1 MASNNFINEC
11 KTPAYEDR
19 LGKIT
24 IDGVEYNQSNNLT
37 NLEIDDSIYNNGT
50 IVGNTCIKSLKFS
63 LINVDKDVEFVA
75 KRATPSVGVIYN
87 DNSTE
92 YIDFDEFA
100 IESLNDEQTK
110 NFTDITGYD
119 SLNILDTK
127 YECGLSEGA
136 HTVGEYWLDLVNE
149 LGLETETT
157 TFTNSSIVISANPFI
172 NNETYRTVLSEIEK
186 VSCTFSKVEKRT
198 RTVNNQEEV
207 YHVINLKWFDDYCDE
222 ETTTINE
229 SATINNV
236 YKSESIELLGNT
248 SQEGTPT
255 PETPQDIHV
264 VSGDNSIVVCGKNLF
279 NLANYTIQGWDC
291 YIENPMKTEGSY
303 VVSCVND
310 YPVANK
316 GVALGFTNTI
326 GSLDNGYFCGYVLGA
341 SSKSVVHITTQVQA
355 NSKYLMIRSSETTN
369 IDRLNSMKIMLE
381 KGNQATTYEEYKG
394 ASYPISLGVEN
405 LLNVNDRTFSATGSD
420 QYFLSNFALEPTK
433 TYTLSFDYGTNSP
446 TFSSSGALVILKQ
459 DNNYASIV
467 STTDS
472 SGKIIKTITNT
483 SLISLYV
490 TNRLNGGEINIS
502 HVQLE
507 LGSKANTYTP
517 YGTTPIELCKIGTYQ
532 DKIDKSTGKNLF
544 DDTFILG
551 SITQTGQDDNNTT
564 TRARTGYMSLK
575 ENTTYSFS
583 STNSNIYYVPYY
595 YNSSQTFIS
604 YDNGW
609 KPQTTPFTTPANTKY
624 VRILI
629 KNNNTNTITLSEIT
643 NPMINLGTTA
653 TEYEPYGTGWYLKK
667 EIGKVVLNG
676 SENWQLSSGNGFLIY
691 ASATTFSQRN
701 KTVYNGFSDKFSIE
715 KSSSTWTNNY
725 YCGWNSYNDF
735 WLKDNDYNTV
745 ADFKTWLSNNNT
757 IVYYV
762 LATPTYTK
770 ITDAKLIE
778 ELDSVELQKGL
789 NNISLIGETTPYLKV
804 KYKSDVPNYEFE
816 TSDYSSLEGSLTK
829 YGPVNC
835 VLLGS
840 ENISGENVYLQD
852 DESISKNGETKVLI
866 DSQYFL
872 YTQALRE
879 QAIQGIY
886 KKLHNFE
893 YYDLS
898 LTTYYGKPFL
908 EVGNKI
914 RVNTNEGNAYDT
926 FILQHTFTYD
936 GTFKSVIKSP
946 ALTKQEEIVKSTESV
961 SNRLKHTEIMVD
973 KANQRITSVVEDV
986 SELDSKTTKIEQ
998 DLDSVSITVSQTET
1012 KVEDLEDSIE
1022 YFNVSMLQE
1031 TVVIPVYNNKKPY
1044 STATYSVDYTAKFK
1058 NATVTPTVQISGTET
1073 GVTTS
1078 STSSQIKFA
1087 VNSSTAIM
1095 NNDYTY
1101 TIGFSYISEGTTY
1114 TSTKKITVVLSIQ
1127 GEQGEQGGS
1136 GRGISSIDYRYATTT
1151 TQTTPSAS
1159 SVTSTTIPELSTTN
1173 KYLWQKETITYT
1185 SGNPKVTVA
1194 LIGVYGDTGSQGPA
1208 GQDGTDGTSISIVT
1222 RAVTYKQGDNGTTP
1236 PSGTWSST
1244 VPTVE
1249 KGKYLWTKTYVKYS
1263 DNTETTSYSVAYNAK
1278 DGENGQEGPQGP
1290 AGTSVTITTKTVQYQ
1305 IGNSGTTAPT
1315 GTWSNTVPTLVAQKY
1330 LWTKTYVKYSDNNEV
1345 TSYSVSYI
1353 AKDGTDGT
1361 NGSDG
1366 RGISSATVTYQKS
1379 TSGTVTPTG
1388 TWQATI
1394 PSVGAGEYLWT
1405 RTVTNYTTGNP
1416 TTSYSVGMM
1425 GETGSQGPKGND
1437 GTSITISSKS
1447 VTYQIGTSGQT
1458 APTGTWST
1466 TVPEQEEGKYL
1477 WTKTYVKY
1485 SNNTDT
1491 TAYSVSYCARDGED
1505 GQQGPK
1511 GSDGKS
1517 VSSITEEFYLS
1528 TSKTSQTGGSWVTT
1542 PPTWV
1547 SGKYIWT
1554 RSKIVYTNPSSTVY
1568 TTPLCSSE
1576 WEAVNG
1582 INVGGRNYFLKANTF
1597 TSGGAGASGI
1607 TPSVEEGLWK
1617 IVVASGNGNW
1627 NSWSHEN
1634 IIEDNFSE
1642 GDTFTFSLE
1651 IKSEDASTTT
1661 PPQIYFKNGMGYY
1674 RLAGSVSSEW
1684 SRVYYT
1690 GTWKDTNN
1698 IAFHLGWGGLV
1709 GTYYIR
1715 KLKFESGNKATDW
1728 TPAIEDKDP
1737 IYTHTMFSED
1747 GLSFAP
1753 EYTEYDKEDPT
1764 VIVTHYPI
1772 GKKPSKYQGT
1782 LVDNNIEDSSIF
1794 GDYTWIDTSQYN
1806 REEINELQET
1816 LSTTVTTVS
1825 GLQETIDGL
1834 TNTVTSSGG
1843 TNLVRDSMGV
1853 LNDGSWE
1860 GNVESTNFST
1870 SVGQSAI
1877 VVNNNTISQTI
1888 NVKNGLYT
1896 LSLKYRKN
1904 TNIATGRMDLT
1915 VAGVTTQFS
1924 ESNESGNG
1932 YVQQINVTTGT
1943 ISLSIKGNADNIGY
1957 VYDLMLNAGSKVKS
1971 WEQNQNETTTDTVK
1985 IGKGIEVSS
1994 SSQNTTTRM
2003 DAGGFRVF
2011 SNSSGDVVMEA
2022 TDKGGS
2028 FVELVSSS
2036 TSNINGSMFIK
2047 VGSQIWETGV
2057 SS

>member
-19 LGKIT
+19 LGKIV
-24 IDGVEYNQSNNLT
+24 INGVEYNQENYLT
-37 NLEIDDSIYNNGT
+37 NLEIDNSIYNNGT
-50 IVGNTCIKSLKFS
+50 IIGNTYTKGLKFS
-63 LINVDKDVEFVA
+63 LININKDTELVGKKA
-75 KRATPSVGVIYN
+75 IPSVGVKFN
-87 DNSTE
+87 NNTTE
-92 YIDFDEFA
+92 YIDFDEFT
-100 IESLNDEQTK
+100 IEALNDEQTK

-136 HTVGEYWLDLVNE
+136 HTVGEYWLDLVNG

-157 TFTNSSIVISANPFI
+157 TFTNSSIVIPANPFI
-172 NNETYRTVLSEIEK
+172 NNETYRTVLSEIQK
-186 VSCTFSKVEKRT
+186 VSCTFSKIEKKNGT
-198 RTVNNQEEV
+198 H
-207 YHVINLKWFDDYCDE
+207 YINLLWFDVEGNPVYE
-222 ETTTINE
+222 F
-229 SATINNV
+229 AT
-236 YKSESIELLGNT
+236 
-248 SQEGTPT
+248 
-255 PETPQDIHV
+255 
-264 VSGDNSIVVCGKNLF
+264 
-279 NLANYTIQGWDC
+279 
-291 YIENPMKTEGSY
+291 
-303 VVSCVND
+303 ND
-310 YPVANK
+310 Y
-316 GVALGFTNTI
+316 
-326 GSLDNGYFCGYVLGA
+326 
-341 SSKSVVHITTQVQA
+341 
-355 NSKYLMIRSSETTN
+355 
-369 IDRLNSMKIMLE
+369 
-381 KGNQATTYEEYKG
+381 
-394 ASYPISLGVEN
+394 
-405 LLNVNDRTFSATGSD
+405 
-420 QYFLSNFALEPTK
+420 
-433 TYTLSFDYGTNSP
+433 
-446 TFSSSGALVILKQ
+446 
-459 DNNYASIV
+459 
-467 STTDS
+467 ST
-472 SGKIIKTITNT
+472 
-483 SLISLYV
+483 
-490 TNRLNGGEINIS
+490 
-502 HVQLE
+502 
-507 LGSKANTYTP
+507 
-517 YGTTPIELCKIGTYQ
+517 
-532 DKIDKSTGKNLF
+532 
-544 DDTFILG
+544 
-551 SITQTGQDDNNTT
+551 
-564 TRARTGYMSLK
+564 
-575 ENTTYSFS
+575 
-583 STNSNIYYVPYY
+583 
-595 YNSSQTFIS
+595 
-604 YDNGW
+604 
-609 KPQTTPFTTPANTKY
+609 
-624 VRILI
+624 
-629 KNNNTNTITLSEIT
+629 
-643 NPMINLGTTA
+643 
-653 TEYEPYGTGWYLKK
+653 
-667 EIGKVVLNG
+667 
-676 SENWQLSSGNGFLIY
+676 
-691 ASATTFSQRN
+691 
-701 KTVYNGFSDKFSIE
+701 
-715 KSSSTWTNNY
+715 
-725 YCGWNSYNDF
+725 
-735 WLKDNDYNTV
+735 
-745 ADFKTWLSNNNT
+745 
-757 IVYYV
+757 
-762 LATPTYTK
+762 
-770 ITDAKLIE
+770 
-778 ELDSVELQKGL
+778 
-789 NNISLIGETTPYLKV
+789 
-804 KYKSDVPNYEFE
+804 
-816 TSDYSSLEGSLTK
+816 LEGSLTK

-835 VLLGS
+835 VLLGN

-852 DESISKNGETKVLI
+852 DESIAQNGETKVLI
-866 DSQYFL
+866 DAEYFL

-879 QAIQGIY
+879 QAIQGVY
-886 KKLHNFE
+886 NKLHNFE

-914 RVNTNEGNAYDT
+914 RVNTNEGNVYDT

-936 GTFKSVIKSP
+936 GTFKSIIKSP

-961 SNRLKHTEIMVD
+961 STRLKHTEIMVD
-973 KANQRITSVVEDV
+973 KANQKITSVVEDV
-986 SELDSKTTKIEQ
+986 AELDSKTTQIEQ

-1087 VNSSTAIM
+1087 VDSSTAIM

-1305 IGNSGTTAPT
+1305 IGDSGTTAPT

-1345 TSYSVSYI
+1345 TAYSVSYI

-1366 RGISSATVTYQKS
+1366 RGIASATVTYQKS

-1491 TAYSVSYCARDGED
+1491 TAYSVSYCASDGE
-1505 GQQGPK
+1505 QGPK
-1511 GSDGKS
+1511 GNDGKS
-1517 VSSITEEFYLS
+1517 VSSITEEYYLSTSKTTQTGGSWVTTPPTWEQEKYIWTRSKIVYSNPSSTSYTTPLCSSEWEAVNNIEIGGTNLLMYTAYPSLDGVTNRGTYHVISIDSTNTYNNNKSLKIICNTVSVSGSQDVWQKCWTNQIVGKPLRLSMYIKGSVSAKAWFRLAGGGASKNTQVGTYNITTSWTKLDIDLGNVTSSGTAGQTEIIYGFDTVGTYYINSMKLEYGNKSTQWSPAPEDTSKAISKTVKQVDVEYYLSTSSSSATGGSWSTTAPAWVDGKYMWSRQKVTYVDGITATRNATCIAGAKGATGNTGPTGPTGATGTGVSSITEEFYLS
-1528 TSKTSQTGGSWVTT
+1528 TSKTTQTGGSWSTT

-1547 SGKYIWT
+1547 DGKYIWT
-1554 RSKIVYTNPSSTVY
+1554 RNKIVYTNPASTVY

-1576 WEAVNG
+1576 WEAVNE

-1634 IIEDNFSE
+1634 IIEGNFSE

-1651 IKSEDASTTT
+1651 IKSEDANITK
-1661 PPQIYFKNGMGYY
+1661 PPSIYFKNGMGYY
-1674 RLAGSVSSEW
+1674 GMTGSVSSEW

-1698 IAFHLGWGGLV
+1698 IAFHLGWSGLA

-1747 GLSFAP
+1747 GITFVP
-1753 EYTEYDKEDPT
+1753 EYNEYDEDDPT
-1764 VIVTHYPI
+1764 IIVTHYPI

-1782 LVDNNIEDSSIF
+1782 LVDNNVEDSSTF
-1794 GDYTWIDTSQYN
+1794 GDYTWVDTSQYN

-1825 GLQETIDGL
+1825 GLKETLDGL
-1834 TNTVTSSGG
+1834 TNTITSSGG

-1904 TNIATGRMDLT
+1904 ANIATGRMDLT

-1943 ISLSIKGNADNIGY
+1943 ITLSIKGNSDNIGY

-1994 SSQNTTTRM
+1994 TSQNTTTRM

>member
-19 LGKIT
+19 LGKIV

-37 NLEIDDSIYNNGT
+37 SLEIDNSIYNNGT
-50 IVGNTCIKSLKFS
+50 IIGNTYTKSLKFS
-63 LINVDKDVEFVA
+63 LINVNKDVEFVA
-75 KRATPSVGVIYN
+75 KKATPSVGVVYN
-87 DNSTE
+87 DSSTE
-92 YIDFDEFA
+92 YIDFDEFTVEA
-100 IESLNDEQTK
+100 LNDEQTK

-119 SLNILDTK
+119 SLNVLDTK

-136 HTVGEYWLDLVNE
+136 HTVGEYWLDLVNG

-157 TFTNSSIVISANPFI
+157 TFTNSTIVIPANPFI
-172 NNETYRTVLSEIEK
+172 NNETYRIVLSEIQK
-186 VSCTFSKVEKRT
+186 VSCTYSKIEKK
-198 RTVNNQEEV
+198 NGSH
-207 YHVINLKWFDDYCDE
+207 YINLLWFDVEGNPIYE
-222 ETTTINE
+222 F
-229 SATINNV
+229 AT
-236 YKSESIELLGNT
+236 
-248 SQEGTPT
+248 
-255 PETPQDIHV
+255 
-264 VSGDNSIVVCGKNLF
+264 
-279 NLANYTIQGWDC
+279 
-291 YIENPMKTEGSY
+291 
-303 VVSCVND
+303 ND
-310 YPVANK
+310 Y
-316 GVALGFTNTI
+316 
-326 GSLDNGYFCGYVLGA
+326 
-341 SSKSVVHITTQVQA
+341 
-355 NSKYLMIRSSETTN
+355 
-369 IDRLNSMKIMLE
+369 
-381 KGNQATTYEEYKG
+381 
-394 ASYPISLGVEN
+394 
-405 LLNVNDRTFSATGSD
+405 
-420 QYFLSNFALEPTK
+420 
-433 TYTLSFDYGTNSP
+433 
-446 TFSSSGALVILKQ
+446 
-459 DNNYASIV
+459 
-467 STTDS
+467 ST
-472 SGKIIKTITNT
+472 
-483 SLISLYV
+483 
-490 TNRLNGGEINIS
+490 
-502 HVQLE
+502 
-507 LGSKANTYTP
+507 
-517 YGTTPIELCKIGTYQ
+517 
-532 DKIDKSTGKNLF
+532 
-544 DDTFILG
+544 
-551 SITQTGQDDNNTT
+551 
-564 TRARTGYMSLK
+564 
-575 ENTTYSFS
+575 
-583 STNSNIYYVPYY
+583 
-595 YNSSQTFIS
+595 
-604 YDNGW
+604 
-609 KPQTTPFTTPANTKY
+609 
-624 VRILI
+624 
-629 KNNNTNTITLSEIT
+629 
-643 NPMINLGTTA
+643 
-653 TEYEPYGTGWYLKK
+653 
-667 EIGKVVLNG
+667 
-676 SENWQLSSGNGFLIY
+676 
-691 ASATTFSQRN
+691 
-701 KTVYNGFSDKFSIE
+701 
-715 KSSSTWTNNY
+715 
-725 YCGWNSYNDF
+725 
-735 WLKDNDYNTV
+735 
-745 ADFKTWLSNNNT
+745 
-757 IVYYV
+757 
-762 LATPTYTK
+762 
-770 ITDAKLIE
+770 
-778 ELDSVELQKGL
+778 
-789 NNISLIGETTPYLKV
+789 
-804 KYKSDVPNYEFE
+804 
-816 TSDYSSLEGSLTK
+816 LEGSLTK

-835 VLLGS
+835 VLLGN
-840 ENISGENVYLQD
+840 EDISGENVYLQD
-852 DESISKNGETKVLI
+852 DESIAQNGETKVLI
-866 DSQYFL
+866 DAEYFL

-879 QAIQGIY
+879 QAIQGVY
-886 KKLHNFE
+886 NKLHNFE

-914 RVNTNEGNAYDT
+914 RVNTNEGNVYDT

-936 GTFKSVIKSP
+936 GTFKSIIKSP

-961 SNRLKHTEIMVD
+961 STRLKHTEIMVD
-973 KANQRITSVVEDV
+973 KANQKITSVVEDV
-986 SELDSKTTKIEQ
+986 AELDSKTTQIEQ

-1058 NATVTPTVQISGTET
+1058 NVTVTPTVQISGTEV

-1087 VNSSTAIM
+1087 VDSSTAIM

-1305 IGNSGTTAPT
+1305 IGDSGTTAPT

-1394 PSVGAGEYLWT
+1394 PSVSAGEYLWT

-1416 TTSYSVGMM
+1416 TTSYSVGKM

-1505 GQQGPK
+1505 GAQGPK

-1582 INVGGRNYFLKANTF
+1582 ISVGGRNLLLKSKDLSGTPSKTDRYVTVYNSVKAGRDDGFVASRLDTTGSWRGITF
-1597 TSGGAGASGI
+1597 KGESLGLNVGDEITYSFDIESIGYSSSMSFYAMIYDSGGTRLQGSYF
-1607 TPSVEEGLWK
+1607 ELNY
-1617 IVVASGNGNW
+1617 NG
-1627 NSWSHEN
+1627 
-1634 IIEDNFSE
+1634 
-1642 GDTFTFSLE
+1642 
-1651 IKSEDASTTT
+1651 TTAKGSS
-1661 PPQIYFKNGMGYY
+1661 IGMGTITAGEK
-1674 RLAGSVSSEW
+1674 RRVNIKIKWLQAIQDVIDDGGTVSMTIQTHGTITLADSE
-1684 SRVYYT
+1684 S
-1690 GTWKDTNN
+1690 
-1698 IAFHLGWGGLV
+1698 HLDIYAPKV
-1709 GTYYIR
+1709 E
-1715 KLKFESGNKATDW
+1715 KGNQATDW
-1728 TPAIEDKDP
+1728 TPAPEDETP

-1747 GLSFAP
+1747 GTTFVP
-1753 EYTEYDKEDPT
+1753 EYNEYDEDDPE
-1764 VIVTHYPI
+1764 IIITHYPI
-1772 GKKPSKYQGT
+1772 GKKPSRYQGT
-1782 LVDNNIEDSSIF
+1782 LVDNKVEDSSTF
-1794 GDYTWIDTSQYN
+1794 GDYTWVDTSQYN
-1806 REEINELQET
+1806 REEINDLQET

-1825 GLQETIDGL
+1825 GLQEALDGL

-1860 GNVESTNFST
+1860 GTIESTNFS
-1870 SVGQSAI
+1870 SAVGQSAI
-1877 VVNNNTISQTI
+1877 VVNNNTITQTI
-1888 NVKNGLYT
+1888 NVKNGIYT

-1924 ESNESGNG
+1924 ESNENNNG
-1932 YVQQINVTTGT
+1932 YVQQINVTTGIVT
-1943 ISLSIKGNADNIGY
+1943 ISIKGNADNIGN
-1957 VYDLMLNAGSKVKS
+1957 VYDLMLNAGGTVKS

-1985 IGKGIEVSS
+1985 IGKGIVVKS
-1994 SSQNTTTRM
+1994 SSQNTTSKM
-2003 DAGGFRVF
+2003 NADGFRVT
-2011 SNSSGDVVMEA
+2011 SNNDNSDVMKA
-2022 TDKGGS
+2022 TDKGGW
-2028 FVELVSSS
+2028 FKELES
-2036 TSNINGSMFIK
+2036 TSNSNINGSMFIR
-2047 VGSQIWETGV
+2047 VDNQIWETGV

>member
-19 LGKIT
+19 LGKIV
-24 IDGVEYNQSNNLT
+24 INGVEYNQGNYLT
-37 NLEIDDSIYNNGT
+37 NLEIDNSIYNNGT
-50 IVGNTCIKSLKFS
+50 IIGNTYTKGLKFS
-63 LINVDKDVEFVA
+63 LININKDTELVGKKA
-75 KRATPSVGVIYN
+75 IPSVGVKFN
-87 DNSTE
+87 NNTTE
-92 YIDFDEFA
+92 YIDFDEFT
-100 IESLNDEQTK
+100 IEALNDEQTK

-136 HTVGEYWLDLVNE
+136 HTVGEYWLDLVNG

-157 TFTNSSIVISANPFI
+157 TFTNSSIVIPANPFI
-172 NNETYRTVLSEIEK
+172 NNETYRTVLSEIQK
-186 VSCTFSKVEKRT
+186 VSCTFSKIEKKNGT
-198 RTVNNQEEV
+198 H
-207 YHVINLKWFDDYCDE
+207 YINLLWFDVEGNPVYE
-222 ETTTINE
+222 F
-229 SATINNV
+229 AT
-236 YKSESIELLGNT
+236 
-248 SQEGTPT
+248 
-255 PETPQDIHV
+255 
-264 VSGDNSIVVCGKNLF
+264 
-279 NLANYTIQGWDC
+279 
-291 YIENPMKTEGSY
+291 
-303 VVSCVND
+303 ND
-310 YPVANK
+310 Y
-316 GVALGFTNTI
+316 
-326 GSLDNGYFCGYVLGA
+326 
-341 SSKSVVHITTQVQA
+341 
-355 NSKYLMIRSSETTN
+355 
-369 IDRLNSMKIMLE
+369 
-381 KGNQATTYEEYKG
+381 
-394 ASYPISLGVEN
+394 
-405 LLNVNDRTFSATGSD
+405 
-420 QYFLSNFALEPTK
+420 
-433 TYTLSFDYGTNSP
+433 
-446 TFSSSGALVILKQ
+446 
-459 DNNYASIV
+459 
-467 STTDS
+467 ST
-472 SGKIIKTITNT
+472 
-483 SLISLYV
+483 
-490 TNRLNGGEINIS
+490 
-502 HVQLE
+502 
-507 LGSKANTYTP
+507 
-517 YGTTPIELCKIGTYQ
+517 
-532 DKIDKSTGKNLF
+532 
-544 DDTFILG
+544 
-551 SITQTGQDDNNTT
+551 
-564 TRARTGYMSLK
+564 
-575 ENTTYSFS
+575 
-583 STNSNIYYVPYY
+583 
-595 YNSSQTFIS
+595 
-604 YDNGW
+604 
-609 KPQTTPFTTPANTKY
+609 
-624 VRILI
+624 
-629 KNNNTNTITLSEIT
+629 
-643 NPMINLGTTA
+643 
-653 TEYEPYGTGWYLKK
+653 
-667 EIGKVVLNG
+667 
-676 SENWQLSSGNGFLIY
+676 
-691 ASATTFSQRN
+691 
-701 KTVYNGFSDKFSIE
+701 
-715 KSSSTWTNNY
+715 
-725 YCGWNSYNDF
+725 
-735 WLKDNDYNTV
+735 
-745 ADFKTWLSNNNT
+745 
-757 IVYYV
+757 
-762 LATPTYTK
+762 
-770 ITDAKLIE
+770 
-778 ELDSVELQKGL
+778 
-789 NNISLIGETTPYLKV
+789 
-804 KYKSDVPNYEFE
+804 
-816 TSDYSSLEGSLTK
+816 LEGSLTK

-835 VLLGS
+835 VLLGN
-840 ENISGENVYLQD
+840 EDISGENVYLQD
-852 DESISKNGETKVLI
+852 DESIAQNGETKVLI
-866 DSQYFL
+866 DAEYFL

-879 QAIQGIY
+879 QAIQGVY
-886 KKLHNFE
+886 NKLHNFE

-914 RVNTNEGNAYDT
+914 RVNTNEGNVYDT
-926 FILQHTFTYD
+926 YILQHTFTYD
-936 GTFKSVIKSP
+936 GTFKSTIKSP
-946 ALTKQEEIVKSTESV
+946 AFTKQEEIVKSTESV
-961 SNRLKHTEIMVD
+961 STRLKHTEIMVD
-973 KANQRITSVVEDV
+973 KANQKITSVVEDV
-986 SELDSKTTKIEQ
+986 AELDSKTTQIEQ

-1087 VNSSTAIM
+1087 VDSSTAIM

-1114 TSTKKITVVLSIQ
+1114 TSTKKITVVLSI
-1127 GEQGEQGGS
+1127 QGEQGGS

-1305 IGNSGTTAPT
+1305 IGDSGTTAPT

-1505 GQQGPK
+1505 GAQGPK

-1554 RSKIVYTNPSSTVY
+1554 RNKIVYTNPSSTVY

-1576 WEAVNG
+1576 WEAVNELDIG
-1582 INVGGRNYFLKANTF
+1582 ARNLVPNSTYIVESDIGSTYQWEKNPQFVEVKEGETYTLTQYYNGTKTNGTNVNGYAYAYAINSDGTQLSGDYFNT
-1597 TSGGAGASGI
+1597 ASRPTRTI
-1607 TPSVEEGLWK
+1607 EEG
-1617 IVVASGNGNW
+1617 IVKLKVLTGGVRNCFAT
-1627 NSWSHEN
+1627 
-1634 IIEDNFSE
+1634 DVYKVK
-1642 GDTFTFSLE
+1642 LE
-1651 IKSEDASTTT
+1651 IG
-1661 PPQIYFKNGMGYY
+1661 N
-1674 RLAGSVSSEW
+1674 VS
-1684 SRVYYT
+1684 
-1690 GTWKDTNN
+1690 
-1698 IAFHLGWGGLV
+1698 
-1709 GTYYIR
+1709 
-1715 KLKFESGNKATDW
+1715 TDW
-1728 TPAIEDKDP
+1728 TPAPEDKDP
-1737 IYTHTMFSED
+1737 LYTHTMFSED
-1747 GLSFAP
+1747 GLVFVP
-1753 EYTEYDKEDPT
+1753 EYNEYDEDDPT
-1764 VIVTHYPI
+1764 IIVTHYPT

-1782 LVDNNIEDSSIF
+1782 LVDNNVEDSSTF
-1794 GDYTWIDTSQYN
+1794 GDYTWVDTSQYN

-1825 GLQETIDGL
+1825 GLQETVDGL

-1904 TNIATGRMDLT
+1904 ENIATGRMDLT

-1943 ISLSIKGNADNIGY
+1943 ISLSITGNADNIGY

-1994 SSQNTTTRM
+1994 TSQNTTTRM

>member
-19 LGKIT
+19 LGKIV
-24 IDGVEYNQSNNLT
+24 IDGVEYNQGNYLT
-37 NLEIDDSIYNNGT
+37 NLEMDNSIYNNGT
-50 IVGNTCIKSLKFS
+50 IIGNTYTKGLKFS
-63 LINVDKDVEFVA
+63 LININKDTELVGKKA
-75 KRATPSVGVIYN
+75 IPSVGVKFN
-87 DNSTE
+87 NNTTE
-92 YIDFDEFA
+92 YIDFDEFT
-100 IESLNDEQTK
+100 IEALNDEQTK

-136 HTVGEYWLDLVNE
+136 HTVGEYWLDLVNG

-157 TFTNSSIVISANPFI
+157 TFTNSSIVIPANPFI
-172 NNETYRTVLSEIEK
+172 NNETYRTVLSEIQK
-186 VSCTFSKVEKRT
+186 VSCTFSKIEKKNGT
-198 RTVNNQEEV
+198 H
-207 YHVINLKWFDDYCDE
+207 YINLLWFDVEGNPVYE
-222 ETTTINE
+222 F
-229 SATINNV
+229 AT
-236 YKSESIELLGNT
+236 
-248 SQEGTPT
+248 
-255 PETPQDIHV
+255 
-264 VSGDNSIVVCGKNLF
+264 
-279 NLANYTIQGWDC
+279 
-291 YIENPMKTEGSY
+291 
-303 VVSCVND
+303 ND
-310 YPVANK
+310 Y
-316 GVALGFTNTI
+316 
-326 GSLDNGYFCGYVLGA
+326 
-341 SSKSVVHITTQVQA
+341 
-355 NSKYLMIRSSETTN
+355 
-369 IDRLNSMKIMLE
+369 
-381 KGNQATTYEEYKG
+381 
-394 ASYPISLGVEN
+394 
-405 LLNVNDRTFSATGSD
+405 
-420 QYFLSNFALEPTK
+420 
-433 TYTLSFDYGTNSP
+433 
-446 TFSSSGALVILKQ
+446 
-459 DNNYASIV
+459 
-467 STTDS
+467 ST
-472 SGKIIKTITNT
+472 
-483 SLISLYV
+483 
-490 TNRLNGGEINIS
+490 
-502 HVQLE
+502 
-507 LGSKANTYTP
+507 
-517 YGTTPIELCKIGTYQ
+517 
-532 DKIDKSTGKNLF
+532 
-544 DDTFILG
+544 
-551 SITQTGQDDNNTT
+551 
-564 TRARTGYMSLK
+564 
-575 ENTTYSFS
+575 
-583 STNSNIYYVPYY
+583 
-595 YNSSQTFIS
+595 
-604 YDNGW
+604 
-609 KPQTTPFTTPANTKY
+609 
-624 VRILI
+624 
-629 KNNNTNTITLSEIT
+629 
-643 NPMINLGTTA
+643 
-653 TEYEPYGTGWYLKK
+653 
-667 EIGKVVLNG
+667 
-676 SENWQLSSGNGFLIY
+676 
-691 ASATTFSQRN
+691 
-701 KTVYNGFSDKFSIE
+701 
-715 KSSSTWTNNY
+715 
-725 YCGWNSYNDF
+725 
-735 WLKDNDYNTV
+735 
-745 ADFKTWLSNNNT
+745 
-757 IVYYV
+757 
-762 LATPTYTK
+762 
-770 ITDAKLIE
+770 
-778 ELDSVELQKGL
+778 
-789 NNISLIGETTPYLKV
+789 
-804 KYKSDVPNYEFE
+804 
-816 TSDYSSLEGSLTK
+816 LEGSLTK

-835 VLLGS
+835 VLLGN

-852 DESISKNGETKVLI
+852 DESIAQNGETKVLI
-866 DSQYFL
+866 DAEYFL

-879 QAIQGIY
+879 QAIQGVY
-886 KKLHNFE
+886 NKLHNFE

-914 RVNTNEGNAYDT
+914 RVNTNEGNVYDT
-926 FILQHTFTYD
+926 YILQHTFTYD
-936 GTFKSVIKSP
+936 GTFKSIIKSP

-961 SNRLKHTEIMVD
+961 STRLKHTEIMVD
-973 KANQRITSVVEDV
+973 KANQKITSVVEDV
-986 SELDSKTTKIEQ
+986 AELDSKTTQIEQ

-1058 NATVTPTVQISGTET
+1058 NVTVTPTVQISGTET

-1087 VNSSTAIM
+1087 VDSSTAIM

-1305 IGNSGTTAPT
+1305 IGDSGTTAPT

-1505 GQQGPK
+1505 GAQGPK

-1576 WEAVNG
+1576 WEAVNELEIGGVNLILKSNTFEKSSEYWSIASPWEIGDGEEEG
-1582 INVGGRNYFLKANTF
+1582 INKISCSR
-1597 TSGGAGASGI
+1597 SGAS
-1607 TPSVEEGLWK
+1607 SVAWNRAVFHKYLSIDAINQNPQGLTVSFDLK
-1617 IVVASGNGNW
+1617 VDDTTVLDHGVICSIQTFKENGTRVGW
-1627 NSWSHEN
+1627 YETAN
-1634 IIEDNFSE
+1634 IITGVQYKEKISSWENGVWKRAVVFFSQSNLKVVSSSSYTV
-1642 GDTFTFSLE
+1642 DDISYATISFQLV
-1651 IKSEDASTTT
+1651 
-1661 PPQIYFKNGMGYY
+1661 KNG
-1674 RLAGSVSSEW
+1674 S
-1684 SRVYYT
+1684 
-1690 GTWKDTNN
+1690 
-1698 IAFHLGWGGLV
+1698 IH
-1709 GTYYIR
+1709 IR
-1715 KLKFESGNKATDW
+1715 KPKAEWGNTATYW
-1728 TPAIEDKDP
+1728 TLAPEDKAP
-1737 IYTHTMFSED
+1737 IYTHTMFSQD
-1747 GLSFAP
+1747 GLTFVP
-1753 EYTEYDKEDPT
+1753 EYNEYDKEDPT
-1764 VIVTHYPI
+1764 IIVTHYPI
-1772 GKKPSKYQGT
+1772 GKKPSRYQGT
-1782 LVDNNIEDSSIF
+1782 LVDNNVEDSSTF
-1794 GDYTWIDTSQYN
+1794 GDYTWVDTSQYN

-1825 GLQETIDGL
+1825 GLQETVDGL

-1904 TNIATGRMDLT
+1904 ENIATGRMDLT

-1943 ISLSIKGNADNIGY
+1943 ISLSITGNADNIGY

-1994 SSQNTTTRM
+1994 TSQNTTTRM